1 MLRWFIFCL
10 VLFAQL
16 GESAEKTI
24 CLNMIVKNE
33 SDVITRCLKT
43 VKPYVDYW
51 VIVDTGSTDGTQKII
66 REFMRDTP
74 GEIYERPWVDFAHNR
89 NEALKLARDKG
100 DYVLFM
106 DADEELEGVFDKN
119 SLAYDAYL
127 GNLRTS
133 QDYLTT
139 ALRPFLINN
148 ELDWSW
154 RGVLHESIHC
164 ERDVEG
170 SVMPNII
177 IATDHH
183 DGYRAKDPQ
192 KYLKDARVLEKALLD
207 EPDNADYVYYLAQS
221 YYNAKEFP
229 LALENFQKRAQM
241 GGWDQQVFW
250 AQYYVGMMQELLGMD
265 SELIVRSYMDAFKLR
280 PTRAEPI
287 FRLANYF
294 HTKKNYLLGYLLAQ
308 FGQTIPMPNDI
319 IYKEDWIYSY
329 GMLAV
334 LANCALEMGR
344 DAEALALYEKIST
357 ETAIPK
363 EVCQQALSTMEYL
376 KNKKERSASL

>member
-1 MLRWFIFCL
+1 
-10 VLFAQL
+10 
-16 GESAEKTI
+16 
-24 CLNMIVKNE
+24 
-33 SDVITRCLKT
+33 
-43 VKPYVDYW
+43 
-51 VIVDTGSTDGTQKII
+51 
-66 REFMRDTP
+66 
-74 GEIYERPWVDFAHNR
+74 
-89 NEALKLARDKG
+89 
-100 DYVLFM
+100 
-106 DADEELEGVFDKN
+106 
-119 SLAYDAYL
+119 
-127 GNLRTS
+127 
-133 QDYLTT
+133 
-139 ALRPFLINN
+139 
-148 ELDWSW
+148 
-154 RGVLHESIHC
+154 
-164 ERDVEG
+164 
-170 SVMPNII
+170 MPNII